1 MMSNYGESHL
11 EIEGANAISG
21 LCGIDVTKKKKISLA
36 TLLTGLVSL
45 SVALTLTIL
54 LLASYHSNKQSL
66 FDTRFALNHS
76 TAAKMSQS
84 VDSLFKSMR
93 AGLKYTGAYI
103 SVNHLSNEQELHK
116 QLELLRLSGNFF
128 NSIAVVDETGLVRS
142 VAPSSV
148 GTVGQH
154 IATEATKE
162 ALASRKPY
170 ISKPY
175 ISATGRLIVF
185 MSEPLYDKDGVYR
198 GFIGGSLYLQENNI
212 LNMMFGKHNVDSDG
226 SYFYV
231 VSSNGHLLF
240 HPDKSRI
247 DADISTNP
255 AVQKVLRGESGYDEV
270 TNSQGITFLAGY
282 SPVPENGWG
291 VIVQSPISV
300 VYAELDRYIRTILFY
315 TLAPFVVL
323 MITAIWLAR
332 RLASPFVSLANLAGK
347 LGRGE
352 RIVLP
357 DIKHHWNREADLLT
371 QTITLAL
378 NDLQKQTDQL
388 TQAAMT
394 DSLTGLTN
402 RRTFESIMTQWT
414 EKQQPFALIMMDIDR
429 FKSIND
435 TYGHQAG
442 DEVLKHLARILTSSV
457 RSNDVCCRYG
467 GEEFVVL
474 LPYTTAPEAFIT
486 AERVRTAFETR
497 ENPLGIPLTVSS
509 GIAHYPSHAE
519 SAEMLFQRAD
529 HALYQA
535 KEAGKNRTIVAD

>member
-1 MMSNYGESHL
+1 MSNYGESYL
-11 EIEGANAISG
+11 EIEEANAISG

-66 FDTRFALNHS
+66 FETRFALNHS
-76 TAAKMSQS
+76 AATKMSQS
-84 VDSLFKSMR
+84 IDSLFKSMR

-103 SVNHLSNEQELHK
+103 SVNHLSNEQELQK

-128 NSIAVVDETGLVRS
+128 NSIAVVNETGLVRS

-148 GTVGQH
+148 GMVGQH
-154 IATEATKE
+154 ISAEAAKE

-175 ISATGRLIVF
+175 TSSTGRRIVF

-212 LNMMFGKHNVDSDG
+212 LNMMFGKHNIDGDG
-226 SYFYV
+226 SYFYI
-231 VSSNGHLLF
+231 VSSSGHLLY

-247 DADISTNP
+247 GADNSTNP
-255 AVQKVLRGESGYDEV
+255 VVQKVLRGESGYEQV
-270 TNSQGITFLAGY
+270 TNSRGITFLAGY
-282 SPVPENGWG
+282 SPVSENGWG

-300 VYAELDRYIRTILFY
+300 VYEELDNYIRTILFY

-332 RLASPFVSLANLAGK
+332 RLARPFVSLANLAGK

-352 RIVLP
+352 KIVLP

-378 NDLQKQTDQL
+378 SDLQKQTDQL
-388 TQAAMT
+388 THAAMT

-402 RRTFESIMTQWT
+402 RRTFESIMSQWT
-414 EKQQPFALIMMDIDR
+414 EKQQPFALIVMDIDR

-442 DEVLKHLARILTSSV
+442 DEVLKHLARIVTSSV

-474 LPYTTAPEAFIT
+474 LPFTTAPDAWIT
-486 AERVRTAFETR
+486 AERVRSAFETW
-497 ENPLGIPLTVSS
+497 ENPFGIPLTVSL
-509 GIAHYPSHAE
+509 GVAHYPSHAE

-535 KEAGKNRTIVAD
+535 KEAGKNRTIIAD

>member
-1 MMSNYGESHL
+1 MG
-11 EIEGANAISG
+11 IEEASAISG
-21 LCGIDVTKKKKISLA
+21 LCGIDVAKKKKISLA

-66 FDTRFALNHS
+66 FKTRFALNHS
-76 TAAKMSQS
+76 AATNMSQS
-84 VDSLFKSMR
+84 IDSLFKSMR
-93 AGLKYTGAYI
+93 AGLKYTAAYII
-103 SVNHLSNEQELHK
+103 SVNHFSNEQELQK

-128 NSIAVVDETGLVRS
+128 NSITVVNETGLVRS
-142 VAPSSV
+142 VAPSYI

-154 IATEATKE
+154 IAAEAAKE

-175 ISATGRLIVF
+175 TSSTGRRIVF

-198 GFIGGSLYLQENNI
+198 GFIGGSLYLQEDNI
-212 LNMMFGKHNVDSDG
+212 LNMMFGKHNIDSDG
-226 SYFYV
+226 SYFYI
-231 VSSNGHLLF
+231 VSPDGHLLY

-247 DADISTNP
+247 GEDNSANP
-255 AVQKVLRGESGYDEV
+255 VVQKALRGGSGYDQV
-270 TNSQGITFLAGY
+270 TNSRGISFLSGY

-291 VIVQSPISV
+291 VIVQSPINV
-300 VYAELDRYIRTILFY
+300 VYEELSRYIRTILFY
-315 TLAPFVVL
+315 TLVPFVLL

-332 RLASPFVSLANLAGK
+332 RLARPFVSLANLAGQ

-371 QTITLAL
+371 QTITMAL

-388 TQAAMT
+388 AHAAMT

-402 RRTFESIMTQWT
+402 RRTFESIMAQWT
-414 EKQQPFALIMMDIDR
+414 EKRQPFALIVMDIDR

-442 DEVLKHLARILTSSV
+442 DEVLKHLARIVVSSV

-474 LPYTTAPEAFIT
+474 LPFTTAPDARIT
-486 AERVRTAFETR
+486 AERVRTAFETQ
-497 ENPLGIPLTVSS
+497 ENPLGIRPTISL

-519 SAEMLFQRAD
+519 SAELLFQRAD

-535 KEAGKNRTIVAD
+535 KEAGRNRTIVAD

>member
-1 MMSNYGESHL
+1 MSNYGGSYL
-11 EIEGANAISG
+11 GIEEANVISR
-21 LCGIDVTKKKKISLA
+21 LCGIDGTKKKKISLA

-54 LLASYHSNKQSL
+54 LLASYHSNRQSL

-103 SVNHLSNEQELHK
+103 SVNHLSNEQELQK

-128 NSIAVVDETGLVRS
+128 NSIAVVDETGLVRG
-142 VAPSSV
+142 VAPASV
-148 GTVGQH
+148 GMAGH
-154 IATEATKE
+154 RIATEAAKE
-162 ALASRKPY
+162 ALASGKPY
-170 ISKPY
+170 ISEPY
-175 ISATGRLIVF
+175 TSATGRLIVF
-185 MSEPLYDKDGVYR
+185 MSEPLYDNDGVYR
-198 GFIGGSLYLQENNI
+198 GIIGGSLYLQENNI
-212 LNMMFGKHNVDSDG
+212 LNRMFGKHNIDSDG

-231 VSSNGHLLF
+231 VSSKGHLLF

-247 DADISTNP
+247 DADISANP
-255 AVQKVLRGESGYDEV
+255 AVQKVLRGESGYDQA
-270 TNSQGITFLAGY
+270 TNSQGIAFLAGY

-300 VYAELDRYIRTILFY
+300 VYEELNRYIRTILFY
-315 TLAPFVVL
+315 TLAPFIVL
-323 MITAIWLAR
+323 MITAVWLAR
-332 RLASPFVSLANLAGK
+332 RLARPFVSLANLAGK

-371 QTITLAL
+371 RTITLAL
-378 NDLQKQTDQL
+378 NDLLKQADQL
-388 TQAAMT
+388 THAAMT

-402 RRTFESIMTQWT
+402 RRTFEAIITQWT
-414 EKQQPFALIMMDIDR
+414 EKQKSFALIVMDIDR

-442 DEVLKHLARILTSSV
+442 DEVLKHLAQVVTSSV

-474 LPYTTAPEAFIT
+474 LPHTTAPEALIT
-486 AERVRTAFETR
+486 AERVRIAFETR
-497 ENPLGIPLTVSS
+497 ENPIGIPLTVSL
-509 GIAHYPSHAE
+509 GIAHYPSHAK

-535 KEAGKNRTIVAD
+535 KEAGKNRTMVAD

>member
-1 MMSNYGESHL
+1 MSGPF
-11 EIEGANAISG
+11 
-21 LCGIDVTKKKKISLA
+21 GIRCAEKNKISLA

-54 LLASYHSNKQSL
+54 LLASYHSNKESL
-66 FDTRFALNHS
+66 FETTFALNYS
-76 TAAKMSQS
+76 AATKMSHS
-84 VDSLFKSMR
+84 IDSLFQSMR
-93 AGLKYTGAYI
+93 TGLAYTGAR
-103 SVNHLSNEQELHK
+103 LSAGDLSDAQELQR
-116 QLELLRLSGNFF
+116 QLEALRLGSHYF
-128 NSIAVVDETGLVRS
+128 NSIAVVDETGLVRG
-142 VAPSSV
+142 VDPPSV
-148 GTVGQH
+148 GTTGLH

-162 ALASRKPY
+162 ALAVKKSY

-175 ISATGRLIVF
+175 YSATGRLIVF
-185 MSEPLYDKDGVYR
+185 MSEPLFDKDGTYR

-212 LNMMFGKHNVDSDG
+212 LNMMFGMHNHLNSDG

-247 DADISTNP
+247 GDDIN
-255 AVQKVLRGESGYDEV
+255 ANLVVQKTLRGESGYEQV

-282 SPVPENGWG
+282 SPVLENGWG
-291 VIVQSPISV
+291 VVVQSPINV
-300 VYAELDRYIRTILFY
+300 VYDELNRNIRTILLY

-323 MITAIWLAR
+323 LIAAIWLAR
-332 RLASPFVSLANLAGK
+332 RLARPFVSLADLAGR

-357 DIKHHWNREADLLT
+357 EAKHHWNREADLLT

-378 NDLQKQTDQL
+378 SDLQKQTEQL
-388 TQAAMT
+388 AHAAMT

-414 EKQQPFALIMMDIDR
+414 DEQYSFALIVMDIDR

-442 DEVLKHLARILTSSV
+442 DEVLKHLARVVTSSV
-457 RSNDVCCRYG
+457 GPHDICCRYG

-474 LPYTTAPEAFIT
+474 LPLASVPDALTT
-486 AERVRTAFETR
+486 AERIRTAFETR
-497 ENPLGIPLTVSS
+497 ENTLEIQITVSS

-519 SAEMLFQRAD
+519 SADMLFQRAD
-529 HALYQA
+529 HALYRA
-535 KEAGKNRTIVAD
+535 KESGKNRTIVAD

>member
-1 MMSNYGESHL
+1 MA
-11 EIEGANAISG
+11 IEEANAISG

-66 FDTRFALNHS
+66 FETRFALNHS
-76 TAAKMSQS
+76 AATKMSQS
-84 VDSLFKSMR
+84 IDSLFKSMR
-93 AGLKYTGAYI
+93 AGLKYTGTYI
-103 SVNHLSNEQELHK
+103 SVNHLSNEQELQK
-116 QLELLRLSGNFF
+116 QLEMLRLSGNFF
-128 NSIAVVDETGLVRS
+128 NSIVVVDETGLVRS

-154 IATEATKE
+154 ISTEAAKE
-162 ALASRKPY
+162 ALALRKPY

-175 ISATGRLIVF
+175 TSSTGRRIVF

-212 LNMMFGKHNVDSDG
+212 LNTMFGKHNIDGDG
-226 SYFYV
+226 SYFYI
-231 VSSNGHLLF
+231 VSSSGHLLY

-247 DADISTNP
+247 GNDNSANLV
-255 AVQKVLRGESGYDEV
+255 VQKVLRGESGYDQV
-270 TNSQGITFLAGY
+270 TNFQSVTFLAGY

-300 VYAELDRYIRTILFY
+300 VYEELDSYIRTILFY
-315 TLAPFVVL
+315 TLAPFIVL
-323 MITAIWLAR
+323 MIAAIWLAR
-332 RLASPFVSLANLAGK
+332 RLARPFVSLANLAGK

-352 RIVLP
+352 KIVLP

-378 NDLQKQTDQL
+378 SDLQKQTDQL

-402 RRTFESIMTQWT
+402 RRTFESIMSQWT
-414 EKQQPFALIMMDIDR
+414 EKQQPFALIVMDIDR

-442 DEVLKHLARILTSSV
+442 DGVLKHLARILTSSV

-467 GEEFVVL
+467 GEEFVIL
-474 LPYTTAPEAFIT
+474 LPFTAAPDAWIT
-486 AERVRTAFETR
+486 AERVRAAFETR
-497 ENPLGIPLTVSS
+497 ENSLGIPLTVSL

>member
-474 LPYTTAPEAFIT
+474 LPYTSAPEALIT

>member
-11 EIEGANAISG
+11 EIEEANAISG

-474 LPYTTAPEAFIT
+474 LPYTSAPEALIT